1 MKFSRASG
9 NELFVFGLSPGEDRA
24 LDVAALLENVGE
36 PGDDGGAFLK
46 RGTVKHRRPA
56 KKKSQSYG
64 KWMKMDEHG
73 SFILDLQLIY

>member
-56 KKKSQSYG
+56 KKKIAEL
-64 KWMKMDEHG
+64 WKMDENG
-73 SFILDLQLIY
+73 